1 MFLSGSVLAAASSS
15 EEEST
20 GVDTEAVLRGDKA
33 AGSGQDDELFVK
45 TDTMGVA
52 DDCCSREEHDS
63 IEGALDTVEI
73 EERAGQLSLQEEETE
88 ALLTEAELNRV
99 PMQLA
104 IAGRPNV
111 GKSTL
116 LNTLL
121 RKERVLTGP
130 EPGLTRDSVRVEC
143 EYEGQKFFLVRFNIL
158 NLMEIVLPCFICLFL
173 YIFSI

>member
-1 MFLSGSVLAAASSS
+1 MFLSGSILAAASPR
-15 EEEST
+15 EEQST
-20 GVDTEAVLRGDKA
+20 GVDTEAVLRGDEA
-33 AGSGQDDELFVK
+33 AGSGPEDELFLK
-45 TDTMGVA
+45 TDTMSVV
-52 DDCCSREEHDS
+52 DDYCSREEHDS
-63 IEGALDTVEI
+63 SIGALDTVEI
-73 EERAGQLSLQEEETE
+73 EEEAGKLSLQEEETE
-88 ALLTEAELNRV
+88 ALLTEAELKRV

-121 RKERVLTGP
+121 REERVLTGP

-158 NLMEIVLPCFICLFL
+158 NLMEIKLPCFICLFL
-173 YIFSI
+173 YIFSG